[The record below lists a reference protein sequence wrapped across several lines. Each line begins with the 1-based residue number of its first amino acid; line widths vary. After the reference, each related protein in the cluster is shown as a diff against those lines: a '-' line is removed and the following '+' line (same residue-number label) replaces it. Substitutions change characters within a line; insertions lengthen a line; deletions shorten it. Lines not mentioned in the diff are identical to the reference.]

1 MEFTNERESKR
12 VFVAGHLAP
21 FISRVT
27 HGEVANCRYDVRD
40 GREIIAVEYSNG
52 HTQLV
57 DVSMDSQI
65 AMAKDVLR
73 AIG

>member
-1 MEFTNERESKR
+1 MEFTNEYESKR

-27 HGEVANCRYDVRD
+27 HGEVVNCKYDVRD
-40 GREIIAVEYSNG
+40 GCEIVTVEYRNG
-52 HTQLV
+52 YTKLV

-65 AMAKDVLR
+65 AMARDVLR
-73 AIG
+73 AID